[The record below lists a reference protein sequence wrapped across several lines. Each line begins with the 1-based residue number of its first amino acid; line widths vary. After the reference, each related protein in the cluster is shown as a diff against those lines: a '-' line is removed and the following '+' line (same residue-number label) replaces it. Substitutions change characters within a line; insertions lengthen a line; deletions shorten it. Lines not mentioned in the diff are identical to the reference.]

1 MLLFVIATKIL
12 KKLAVGV
19 SGALYCV
26 LKAVAP
32 LNISVKSETLLTSQL
47 RISLLNTAAKLNI
60 LLILVT
66 EDTSQLP
73 IS

>member
-26 LKAVAP
+26 LKAVAKM
-32 LNISVKSETLLTSQL
+32 NISVKSETLLTFQPRMSW
-47 RISLLNTAAKLNI
+47 LN
-60 LLILVT
+60 
-66 EDTSQLP
+66 D
-73 IS
+73 